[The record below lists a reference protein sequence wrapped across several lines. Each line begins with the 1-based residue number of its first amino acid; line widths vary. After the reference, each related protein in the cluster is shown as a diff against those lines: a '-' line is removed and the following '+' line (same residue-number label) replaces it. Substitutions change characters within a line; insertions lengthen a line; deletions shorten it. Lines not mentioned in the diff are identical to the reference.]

1 MTKETVTKRAAKQI
15 FGVEPEQVGT
25 IIMNFK
31 LTIGK
36 IARLGIPACHNE
48 AVISIR
54 PYVLD
59 LLDPYLFK
67 ALPIF
72 PRQENTK
79 GAIKGVALNRNSI
92 LNILIPPPPLA
103 EQHRIVAKVDELMSG
118 CDKLEESLAIGDGM
132 QQGLDYAGTLGI
144 PGGNHLD

>member
-59 LLDPYLFK
+59 LDPYLFK

-72 PRQENTK
+72 ARQENTK
-79 GAIKGVALNRNSI
+79 GAIKGAILNRNSI
-92 LNILIPPPPLA
+92 LNILIPLPPLA
-103 EQHRIVAKVDELMSG
+103 EQHHIVAKVDELMSG

-132 QQGLDYAGTLGI
+132 QQGLGYAGTLGI
-144 PGGNHLD
+144 PRGHHLD

>member
-15 FGVEPEQVGT
+15 FGVEPKQVGT

-54 PYVLD
+54 PHVLD
-59 LLDPYLFK
+59 LDPYLFK

-72 PRQENTK
+72 ARQGNTK
-79 GAIKGVALNRNSI
+79 GAIKGAALNRNSI
-92 LNILIPPPPLA
+92 LNILIPLPPLA
-103 EQHRIVAKVDELMSG
+103 EQHCIVAKVDELMSG
-118 CDKLEESLAIGDGM
+118 CDKLEESHITGDGM
-132 QQGLDYAGTLGI
+132 QQGLGYAGTLGI
-144 PGGNHLD
+144 PGGHHLD